1 MEPRKTKFKLKS
13 GYTVE
18 NDGHTASRISQPYGG
33 ALSESFVVTPSDMD
47 ATGNE
52 AQAANPEVTVYAVQ
66 LHL

>member
-1 MEPRKTKFKLKS
+1 MGTQRRGS
-13 GYTVE
+13 ANRTV
-18 NDGHTASRISQPYGG
+18 G
-33 ALSESFVVTPSDMD
+33 ALSESVVATPSDMD